1 MIDKKIHIFTIIL
14 LLMCFVYGCGINKYS
29 KTEKFIDYNYGVENL
44 SDEELKNRFWQLAE
58 QVVEPLLKMAKEN
71 TTPSIERS
79 VLLRMGFSTLEVRPL
94 VEGAIERNLIGK
106 GVGHIVYRVAKE
118 KGISIR
124 EAGEKL
130 IAGDYWDLALEIFKG
145 GR

>member
-1 MIDKKIHIFTIIL
+1 MKGYLKRDDDFEERRKKL
-14 LLMCFVYGCGINKYS
+14 A
-29 KTEKFIDYNYGVENL
+29 NL
-44 SDEELKNRFWQLAE
+44 SDEELKNRIWQIAE
-58 QVVEPLLKMAKEN
+58 QLIEPLIKMAKEN

>member
-1 MIDKKIHIFTIIL
+1 MKGYLKRDDDFEERRKKL
-14 LLMCFVYGCGINKYS
+14 A
-29 KTEKFIDYNYGVENL
+29 NL
-44 SDEELKNRFWQLAE
+44 SDEELKNRLWLLAE

-79 VLLRMGFSTLEVRPL
+79 ILLRMGFSTLEVRPL

-118 KGISIR
+118 KGISLR

>member
-1 MIDKKIHIFTIIL
+1 MKGYLKRDDDFEERRKKL
-14 LLMCFVYGCGINKYS
+14 A
-29 KTEKFIDYNYGVENL
+29 NL

-118 KGISIR
+118 KGIYIIES
-124 EAGEKL
+124 GEKL

>member
-1 MIDKKIHIFTIIL
+1 MMISKKE
-14 LLMCFVYGCGINKYS
+14 
-29 KTEKFIDYNYGVENL
+29 EKKLANL